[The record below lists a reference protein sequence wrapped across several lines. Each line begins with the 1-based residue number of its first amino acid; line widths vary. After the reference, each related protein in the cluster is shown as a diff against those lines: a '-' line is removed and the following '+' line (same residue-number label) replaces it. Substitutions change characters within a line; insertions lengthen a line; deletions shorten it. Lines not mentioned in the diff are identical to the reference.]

1 MHTCDH
7 DKEAEDTLMC
17 CETRHDKSI
26 SFPVDIFVADD
37 VEARI
42 HPIVSRYGDVMYLV
56 GKVLT

>member
-1 MHTCDH
+1 
-7 DKEAEDTLMC
+7 MC

-56 GKVLT
+56 GKVLGT